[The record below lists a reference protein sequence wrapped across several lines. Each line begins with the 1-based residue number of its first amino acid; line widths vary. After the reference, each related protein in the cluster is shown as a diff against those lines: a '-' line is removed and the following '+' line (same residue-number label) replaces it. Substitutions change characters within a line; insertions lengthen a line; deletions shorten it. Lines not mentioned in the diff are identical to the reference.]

1 MSSKCNGA
9 TAPTYSK
16 QRIVRNTGLLYGR
29 MLLTVWFNLWASR
42 LTLANLG
49 VDDLGVFGVVGS
61 VVSMFAVFSNGLTTA
76 VQRFITYE
84 LGRGEKGEVDRVFST
99 SLNVLLLLA
108 LATVIIIE
116 PVGLWLINHKLN
128 IPVGSLTAA
137 HWVFQFTVLAFLFE
151 IIAIPYNALVI
162 AHEKMDAFAAIS
174 ILKVLLTCAAA
185 WSLSLFA
192 SGRLI
197 VYGALMAAIAIFIR
211 IIYQVYC
218 HRHFAEARYHFS
230 IDRAKMGEISRFAG
244 VSTLGG
250 ILYTISGEG
259 IMLVINWTFGVAINA
274 VYTIALQLKNMILS
288 FALNLFK
295 AIQPQITKTYAEGA
309 LDVHRRL
316 VYSGSKLEVYLIYF
330 LMLPF
335 LCRTEQIMAL
345 WLGDVPAY
353 AVSYAQ
359 GIVFISLTYAA
370 FEPIRTAVLAT
381 GRIVK
386 FMLIPDSLTLL
397 VLPISYLVA
406 RMTGSPTWM
415 LVSIVGM
422 EMFACA
428 LRVWLGAQ
436 VSALRVREILS
447 RIVLPAA
454 VVALVDAVLCYFLSR
469 LLPDDLWGLILLVLL
484 NSLLLLGIIYA
495 IGLSAEERRSILSL
509 RKKSV
514 REQT

>member
-1 MSSKCNGA
+1 MP
-9 TAPTYSK
+9 APTYSK

-29 MLLTVWFNLWASR
+29 MLITVWFNLWATR

-49 VDDLGVFGVVGS
+49 VDDLGVYGVVGS

-84 LGRGEKGEVDRVFST
+84 LGRGVEGEVNRVFCT

-108 LATVIIIE
+108 LAVVIIVE
-116 PVGLWLINHKLN
+116 PAGLWLINHKLI
-128 IPVGSLTAA
+128 IPEGSLTAA

-197 VYGALMAAIAIFIR
+197 VYGALMAAISIIIR

-218 HRHFAEARYHFS
+218 HRHFEEARFHFS
-230 IDRAKMGEISRFAG
+230 IDKEKMGEISQFAG
-244 VSTLGG
+244 ISTLGG
-250 ILYTISGEG
+250 ILYSVSGQG

-295 AIQPQITKTYAEGA
+295 AIQPQITKTYADGNIE
-309 LDVHRRL
+309 VHRKL

-345 WLGDVPAY
+345 WLGEVPAY
-353 AVSYAQ
+353 GIPYAQ

-386 FMLIPDSLTLL
+386 FMLIPDSFSLL
-397 VLPISYLVA
+397 VLPLSWVVA
-406 RMTGSPTWM
+406 KMTDSPTWM

-422 EMFACA
+422 EMLACA

-436 VSALRVREILS
+436 VSPLRVREILS
-447 RIVLPAA
+447 RIVLPAT
-454 VVALVDAVLCYFLSR
+454 VVALVDAVLCYLVSR
-469 LLPDDLWGLILLVLL
+469 LLPDNLWGLILLVLI
-484 NSLLLLGIIYA
+484 NSLVLIGIIYA
-495 IGLSAEERRSILSL
+495 IGLNDEERRNLTALKRI
-509 RKKSV
+509 
-514 REQT
+514 

>member
-1 MSSKCNGA
+1 
-9 TAPTYSK
+9 
-16 QRIVRNTGLLYGR
+16 
-29 MLLTVWFNLWASR
+29 
-42 LTLANLG
+42 
-49 VDDLGVFGVVGS
+49 
-61 VVSMFAVFSNGLTTA
+61 
-76 VQRFITYE
+76 
-84 LGRGEKGEVDRVFST
+84 
-99 SLNVLLLLA
+99 
-108 LATVIIIE
+108 
-116 PVGLWLINHKLN
+116 
-128 IPVGSLTAA
+128 
-137 HWVFQFTVLAFLFE
+137 
-151 IIAIPYNALVI
+151 
-162 AHEKMDAFAAIS
+162 
-174 ILKVLLTCAAA
+174 
-185 WSLSLFA
+185 
-192 SGRLI
+192 
-197 VYGALMAAIAIFIR
+197 MAAIAIIIR

-244 VSTLGG
+244 ISTLGG

-335 LCRTEQIMAL
+335 LCRTEQIMVL

-436 VSALRVREILS
+436 VSALRVSEILS

>member
-1 MSSKCNGA
+1 MLPQNSD
-9 TAPTYSK
+9 TTYSK

-29 MLLTVWFNLWASR
+29 MLLTVWFNLWATR

-116 PVGLWLINHKLN
+116 PVGLCLINHKLN
-128 IPVGSLTAA
+128 IPEGSLTAA

-185 WSLSLFA
+185 WSLSLFS

-218 HRHFAEARYHFS
+218 HRHFAEARYHIS

-386 FMLIPDSLTLL
+386 FMLIPDSLTLRQ
-397 VLPISYLVA
+397 SH
-406 RMTGSPTWM
+406 
-415 LVSIVGM
+415 
-422 EMFACA
+422 
-428 LRVWLGAQ
+428 
-436 VSALRVREILS
+436 
-447 RIVLPAA
+447 
-454 VVALVDAVLCYFLSR
+454 VDARFNCRDGDVRLCLACLVGSTGLRASRQGDSLAHRPPCGGGRSCRCRVVLFPLAIASR
-469 LLPDDLWGLILLVLL
+469 RPVGPHPPRIAQQ
-484 NSLLLLGIIYA
+484 SPPA
-495 IGLSAEERRSILSL
+495 RHHL
-509 RKKSV
+509 RHRVECGGTSKHPFFAQKKCS
-514 REQT
+514 

>member
-1 MSSKCNGA
+1 MIQTSDTNFSK
-9 TAPTYSK
+9 K
-16 QRIVRNTGLLYGR
+16 RIVRNTGLLYGR
-29 MLLTVWFNLWASR
+29 MLLTVWFNLWATR
-42 LTLANLG
+42 LTLQNLG
-49 VDDLGVFGVVGS
+49 VDDLGVFGVIGS
-61 VVSMFAVFSNGLTTA
+61 VVSMFAVFSNGITTA

-84 LGRGEKGEVDRVFST
+84 LGRGIEGEVNRVFCT

-108 LATVIIIE
+108 LAIVIILE
-116 PVGLWLINHKLN
+116 PCGLWLINHKLN
-128 IPVGSLTAA
+128 IPEGSLSAA
-137 HWVFQFTVLAFLFE
+137 HWVFQFTVLASLFE

-185 WSLSLFA
+185 WSLSLFD
-192 SGRLI
+192 SDRLV
-197 VYGALMAAIAIFIR
+197 VYGALMAAIAILIR
-211 IIYQVYC
+211 LIYQVYC
-218 HRHFAEARYHFS
+218 HRHFKEARYHFS
-230 IDRAKMGEISRFAG
+230 IDKVKIGEISRFAG

-309 LDVHRRL
+309 LDVHRKL

-345 WLGDVPAY
+345 WLGDVPDY
-353 AVSYAQ
+353 AVAYAQ

-381 GRIVK
+381 GRIVR
-386 FMLIPDSLTLL
+386 FILIPDSFTLL
-397 VLPISYLVA
+397 VLPLSYFVA
-406 RMTGSPTWM
+406 RATGSPSWM

-422 EMFACA
+422 EVFACIM
-428 LRVWLGAQ
+428 RVWLGAK
-436 VSALRVREILS
+436 VSVLRVREILV

-454 VVALVDAVLCYFLSR
+454 MVALVDTVLCYLLSR
-469 LLPDDLWGLILLVLL
+469 LLPDSLWGLILLVLL
-484 NSLLLLGIIYA
+484 NSLILVGIIFA
-495 IGLSAEERRSILSL
+495 IGLNAEERKSIRSL
-509 RKKSV
+509 RRK
-514 REQT
+514 RG